1 MRAVSRFPIHSTPQ
15 RAQQRMQHESAEI
28 SAPCSLFPEP
38 TGFTKRGESVGLDL
52 RRREEHDRVRQH
64 FRRLILQQRD
74 HELGDHLV
82 ELRVLAQVPLV
93 LHPDDVELLVDAL
106 VRAHCVRY
114 SLQTIANRP
123 NFTLYISTF

>member
-1 MRAVSRFPIHSTPQ
+1 M
-15 RAQQRMQHESAEI
+15 QQKSAEF
-28 SAPCSLFPEP
+28 SAPISIFPEP

-52 RRREEHDRVRQH
+52 RRREEHNRVWEH
-64 FRRLILQQRD
+64 LRRLILQQRD
-74 HELGDHLV
+74 HELGNHLV

-123 NFTLYISTF
+123 NFTLYTFTF